1 MSLHLT
7 RRHALALPALASLR
21 PSAARAQA
29 RWPER
34 PITMIV
40 PFAPGGTPDIG
51 ARLMAPKM
59 SEVLG
64 QPVAVENRAGAGSTI
79 GTRAV
84 VQARPDGHTVLMG
97 SISFL
102 TAPLTMQPMPFDPVE
117 TLRVASLVSTSP
129 YILIVRAD
137 SPARDIAG
145 FHAMVREQGA
155 RLNYGSAG
163 NGTPLHLGAE
173 LYKLMM
179 GVDITHIAYR
189 GTGPAITAL
198 LAGDISMVFAD
209 VPGATAHIRAGTVR
223 PLATL
228 VQNRIEQFP
237 DVPTMAESDPRLA
250 EYEVYTWAMLAAPK
264 ATPDEP
270 IARLNE
276 AALQAAQTPEI
287 AQRFKDLG
295 FDYVGSSP
303 EEGDQRLAREKAKWQ
318 DVIRRADIR
327 VDL

>member
-1 MSLHLT
+1 MSIRIT
-7 RRHALALPALASLR
+7 RRHALALPGLLATPALA
-21 PSAARAQA
+21 QGT
-29 RWPER
+29 WPER
-34 PITMIV
+34 PVNMIV

-59 SEVLG
+59 SEALG
-64 QPVAVENRAGAGSTI
+64 QPITIENRAGAGSTI

-84 VQARPDGHTVLMG
+84 VQARPDGYTVLMG

-102 TAPLTMQPMPFDPVE
+102 TAPLTAQPMPFDPVE
-117 TLRVASLVSTSP
+117 TLRCVSLVSTSP

-145 FHAMVREQGA
+145 FHAMTRERGGA
-155 RLNYGSAG
+155 LNYGSAG

-179 GVDITHIAYR
+179 GVDLTHVAYR

-198 LAGDISMVFAD
+198 LSGEIDMVFAD
-209 VPGATAHIRAGTVR
+209 VPGASAHIRAGTVR
-223 PLATL
+223 PLATM
-228 VQNRIEQFP
+228 VQRRIPQFP
-237 DVPTMAESDPRLA
+237 EVPTMAESDPRLA
-250 EYEVYTWAMLAAPK
+250 DYDVYTWAMIVAPK
-264 ATPDEP
+264 ATPDGP
-270 IARLNE
+270 VMRLNA
-276 AALQAAQTPEI
+276 AALHAARSPDV
-287 AQRFKDLG
+287 ARRFAELG

-303 EEGDQRLAREKAKWQ
+303 ADGDARLAREKAKWL
-318 DVIRRADIR
+318 DVIRRANIR